1 LLTLLDFLG
10 GGAASPELPRDPG
23 SGASFHV
30 ERHTPCPFARS
41 APRTEDALN
50 LAVSRASNDQHTKR
64 DTRMFGGRLRGTEFL
79 LSGLVLLGLATVA
92 PAKADG
98 PGPEF
103 KLLTD
108 G

>member
-1 LLTLLDFLG
+1 
-10 GGAASPELPRDPG
+10 
-23 SGASFHV
+23 
-30 ERHTPCPFARS
+30 
-41 APRTEDALN
+41 
-50 LAVSRASNDQHTKR
+50 
-64 DTRMFGGRLRGTEFL
+64 MFGGRLRGTEFL